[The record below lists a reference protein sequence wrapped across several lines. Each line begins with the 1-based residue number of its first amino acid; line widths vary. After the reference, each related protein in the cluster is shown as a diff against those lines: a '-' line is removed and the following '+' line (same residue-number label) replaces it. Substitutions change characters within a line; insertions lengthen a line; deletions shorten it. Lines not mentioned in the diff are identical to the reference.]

1 MPSPLARALLALAVV
16 LAAKLDGKPLDT
28 VEDFLGELRQHRPGD
43 RVNLTIVRDGR
54 EQQMTAT
61 LADNPNG

>member
-1 MPSPLARALLALAVV
+1 M
-16 LAAKLDGKPLDT
+16 DGTALDT

-43 RVNLTIVRDGR
+43 RVTLTIVRDGR
-54 EQQMTAT
+54 EQQVPAT